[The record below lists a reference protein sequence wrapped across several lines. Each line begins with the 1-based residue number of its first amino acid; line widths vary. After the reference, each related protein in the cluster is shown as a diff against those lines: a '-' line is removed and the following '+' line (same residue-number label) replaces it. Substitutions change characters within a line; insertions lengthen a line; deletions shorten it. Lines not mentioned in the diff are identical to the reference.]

1 MVRLPRLI
9 NTLSIRSKLV
19 VSYLLIFVLIFSLW
33 GLLVNSI
40 IRDTLYANTEKELIN
55 VTDTIL
61 NMVETTLDTSIRNYL
76 RSIAV
81 KNRETVEYFFT
92 LSTQGKITEQEAKR
106 QAAGLLLNQ
115 VIGKTGYTFVWD
127 IRDAPDSIPL
137 AVHPV
142 IQGEDVAYVD
152 FVQQGAAMKEGYIEY
167 DWQNPG
173 EEKPRAKSMYLSYF
187 APWEWVIAAS
197 SYREEFFE
205 LIDVSDFRQQILS
218 LKFGTTGYSY
228 IIDSKANVVL
238 HPKLSGNIYNI
249 TDGEGWKF
257 VQEICRQ
264 KSGKIVYSWKNPGEE
279 EYREKLVIFNYL
291 PEFDWIVASS
301 SYMEEI
307 LEPLNQ
313 LQRTLIITLLLLLLV
328 VLIFTLWI
336 SSHITRPLLI
346 LSKQLKK
353 GIPEDF
359 SIQIPVQANDEIG
372 QLVGCFNT
380 FMEDLK
386 EYNDSLHK
394 EIVFR
399 KEAEEKILESEN
411 RFRSMVLNIPGAMY
425 RGTFSP
431 EWTMEYI
438 SDPIQEITGYPS
450 SDFIGNS
457 ERIFASIVYPD
468 DRTTS
473 KKTIFESIKQKK
485 PYVLEYRIT
494 DADGNIH
501 WVFEKGRAVQ
511 SKEGKVIRV
520 DGLIFDIT
528 AKKQAEEETRY
539 LRHLLNNIIDSMPS
553 IIVGVDPDGKIT
565 HWNREAERETGINTS
580 EAIGRPL
587 GEALTTF
594 GIEMEKVRK
603 SIRTN
608 IPFRDER
615 VLRKTKGKSRYLDIT
630 IYPLIANK
638 INGAVIR
645 IDDVTDLV
653 AKEEQLRQ
661 AQKMETVGTL
671 AGGFAHDFN
680 NVLGGIMGALSIL
693 ERRFQKEDLRM
704 TEGVTEYLEILK
716 GSSLR
721 AAEMVRQLLTFSHRQ
736 EMNVVPLD
744 LNLVVKNVMK
754 ICENSLNKSVSLIAR
769 YFKSPAMVNA
779 DSNQIEQALLNLC
792 INADHAMTTM
802 RTNGGAWGGTLEISL
817 ESIRPD
823 HYFRQLHPE
832 AQEQSYWVLSLKDTG
847 VGMDKN
853 IVSKIFN
860 PFFTTKEKG
869 KGTGLGLAMVYNS
882 IKQHD
887 GFIDV
892 YSEEG
897 IGTTFNVYLPV
908 PEEEI
913 IIEEEEGRDIVI
925 HRGEGLVLVIDDE
938 QIMRKIAESILEE
951 HGYKVVVAENGKA
964 GIEIFKKH
972 RKEIKAVLLDMA
984 MPGMSGK
991 EVYKKLKDID
1001 PGVKVLLSSG
1011 FGQDERVKE
1020 SLADGVDGF
1029 LQKPYTLEK
1038 LADAVYEVIAKNRSN

>member
-1 MVRLPRLI
+1 MVKLSRLI
-9 NTLSIRSKLV
+9 NTLSIRSKLT
-19 VSYLLIFVLIFSLW
+19 VSYMLIFILMFAILGFFIHSM
-33 GLLVNSI
+33 
-40 IRDTLYANTEKELIN
+40 IRDTIYTNTERELKN

-92 LSTQGKITEQEAKR
+92 LSTQGKITEQEAKL

-127 IRDAPDSIPL
+127 IRHAPDSIPL

-152 FVQQGAAMKEGYIEY
+152 FVQHGAAMKEGYIEY

-173 EEKPRAKSMYLSYF
+173 EKEPRAKSMYLSYF

-228 IIDSKANVVL
+228 ILDSKGNVVL
-238 HPKLSGNIYNI
+238 HSKLSGNVYNI
-249 TDGEGWKF
+249 TDGKGWLF
-257 VQEICRQ
+257 IQEICRQ
-264 KSGKIVYSWKNPGEE
+264 KSGKIVYSWKKPGEE

-301 SYMEEI
+301 TYMEEI
-307 LEPLNQ
+307 LEPLNK
-313 LQRTLIITLLLLLLV
+313 LQRTLSVALLLLLLV
-328 VLIFTLWI
+328 VLIFTSWI

-359 SIQIPVQANDEIG
+359 SIQIPVRSNDEIG
-372 QLVGCFNT
+372 QLTGYFNT
-380 FMEDLK
+380 FMKNLK
-386 EYNDSLHK
+386 EYNDSLHR

-399 KEAEEKILESEN
+399 KAAEEKILESEN
-411 RFRSMVLNIPGAMY
+411 RFR
-425 RGTFSP
+425 T
-431 EWTMEYI
+431 
-438 SDPIQEITGYPS
+438 
-450 SDFIGNS
+450 
-457 ERIFASIVYPD
+457 
-468 DRTTS
+468 
-473 KKTIFESIKQKK
+473 
-485 PYVLEYRIT
+485 
-494 DADGNIH
+494 
-501 WVFEKGRAVQ
+501 
-511 SKEGKVIRV
+511 
-520 DGLIFDIT
+520 
-528 AKKQAEEETRY
+528 
-539 LRHLLNNIIDSMPS
+539 IIDSMPS
-553 IIVGVDPDGKIT
+553 IIVGVDPEGRIT
-565 HWNREAERETGINTS
+565 HWNRKAERETGINTS
-580 EAIGRPL
+580 EAIGKPL
-587 GEALTTF
+587 GEALTAF
-594 GIEMEKVRK
+594 GIEMEKVRE
-603 SIRTN
+603 SISTN

-645 IDDVTDLV
+645 IDDVTELV

-693 ERRFQKEDLRM
+693 ESRFQKEDPRM
-704 TEGVTEYLEILK
+704 TEGVTEYLEIIK

-721 AAEMVRQLLTFSHRQ
+721 AAEMVRQLLTFSHKQ
-736 EMNVVPLD
+736 EMNVAPLD
-744 LNLVVKNVMK
+744 LNLIVKNVMK
-754 ICENSLNKSVSLIAR
+754 ICKNSLNKSVSLISS
-769 YFKSPAMVNA
+769 YFESPAMVNA

-802 RTNGGAWGGTLEISL
+802 RTNGAEWGGTLEISL
-817 ESIRPD
+817 ENIEPD

-832 AQEQSYWVLSLKDTG
+832 AREGAYWLLSVKDTG
-847 VGMDKN
+847 IGMDKN
-853 IVSKIFN
+853 IVSKVFN

-892 YSEEG
+892 YTEEG
-897 IGTTFNVYLPV
+897 IGTKFNVYLPV
-908 PEEEI
+908 PAEEI
-913 IIEEEEGRDIVI
+913 IIEKKEERDAET

-938 QIMRKIAESILEE
+938 QIMRTTAKSILEE
-951 HGYKVVVAENGKA
+951 HGYKVIVAENGKA

-991 EVYKKLKDID
+991 EVYKKLKNID
-1001 PGVKVLLSSG
+1001 FGVKVLLSSG
-1011 FGQDERVKE
+1011 FGHDERVKE

-1029 LQKPYTLEK
+1029 LQKPYSLEK
-1038 LADAVYEVIAKNRSN
+1038 LVDAVYEVIAKNRNK